1 MLDVHEARGSSPLP
15 PTILS
20 LSAFLSAI
28 ILEVTHMQRAREL
41 IKPYLARDG
50 VIGIYVLG
58 SSTRPFR
65 DELSDY
71 DIEVIVTDDAYK
83 ATPDE
88 EKHVFEI
95 DDGPPRRVDHEF
107 YLRPWSEFAQLASS
121 TQDLFHYPY
130 QHAIVLHDPTGEM
143 TEVIRK
149 LAELPEDVRRM
160 RMRVHF
166 LELLFSLGRARKTS
180 ERSGG
185 LNVQLLYGEA
195 LVALTKLL
203 FLVMGS
209 WPATRHWSRD
219 ELILLGID
227 AEFIDRISDAFSS
240 PTNDKMTS
248 LVTEVRSFLVE
259 RGELLHDVG
268 SEAFQDAY
276 KELVHWAFLTAEG
289 KKAFSDW
296 GAR

>member
-1 MLDVHEARGSSPLP
+1 
-15 PTILS
+15 
-20 LSAFLSAI
+20 
-28 ILEVTHMQRAREL
+28 MQHAREL
-41 IKPYLARDG
+41 IKPYFDKEG

-71 DIEVIVTDDAYK
+71 DIEVIVIDDAYK
-83 ATPDE
+83 NLLDE
-88 EKHVFEI
+88 EKHVLVI
-95 DDGPPRRVDHEF
+95 DDGPPRCVDHEF
-107 YLRPWSEFAQLASS
+107 YLRPWSEFTDLASS

-130 QHAIVLHDPTGEM
+130 QHAVILHDPTGRM
-143 TEVIRK
+143 TEVIHS
-149 LAELPEDVRRM
+149 LAELPEDVRRV

-166 LELLFSLGRARKTS
+166 LEFLFSLGRARKTR
-180 ERSGG
+180 ERSSG
-185 LNVQLLYGEA
+185 LNLQLLYGEG
-195 LVALTKLL
+195 LIALTKLL

-209 WPATRHWSRD
+209 WPATRHWSRE

-227 AEFIDRISDAFSS
+227 AGFIDRISNAFSF
-240 PTNDKMTS
+240 PTTDKMTS
-248 LVTEVRSFLVE
+248 LVSEVRGWLVE
-259 RGELLHDVG
+259 RGELLDDAG

-289 KKAFSDW
+289 KKAFADW

>member
-1 MLDVHEARGSSPLP
+1 MK
-15 PTILS
+15 
-20 LSAFLSAI
+20 
-28 ILEVTHMQRAREL
+28 RAREL
-41 IKPYLARDG
+41 IKPYLTKEG

-83 ATPDE
+83 NLPDE
-88 EKHVFEI
+88 EKHVFVI

-107 YLRPWSEFAQLASS
+107 YLRPWSEFSGLASS

-130 QHAIVLHDPTGEM
+130 QHAVTLHDPSGRM
-143 TEVIRK
+143 TEVIRS
-149 LAELPEDVRRM
+149 LAKLPEDVRRV

-166 LELLFSLGRARKTS
+166 LEFLFSLSRARKTS

-185 LNVQLLYGEA
+185 LNPQLLYGEG
-195 LVALTKLL
+195 LIALTKLL

-209 WPATRHWSRD
+209 WPATRHWSRE
-219 ELILLGID
+219 ELVLLGVD
-227 AEFIDRISDAFSS
+227 AEFIDRISDAFLSS
-240 PTNDKMTS
+240 TTEKMMS
-248 LVTEVRSFLVE
+248 LVTEVRGWLVE
-259 RGELLHDVG
+259 RGELLTDAG
-268 SEAFQDAY
+268 SEAFQDVY
-276 KELVHWAFLTAEG
+276 KKLVHWAFLTAEG
-289 KKAFSDW
+289 KTSFTDW

>member
-1 MLDVHEARGSSPLP
+1 
-15 PTILS
+15 
-20 LSAFLSAI
+20 
-28 ILEVTHMQRAREL
+28 MQRAREL
-41 IKPYLARDG
+41 IKPYLTKEG

-71 DIEVIVTDDAYK
+71 DIEVILTDDAYK
-83 ATPDE
+83 NLSDE
-88 EKHVFEI
+88 EKHVFVI
-95 DDGPPRRVDHEF
+95 DDGPPRHVDHEF
-107 YLRPWSEFAQLASS
+107 YLRPWSELIGLGSS

-130 QHAIVLHDPTGEM
+130 QHAVIFHDLSGRM
-143 TEVIRK
+143 TEVIRG
-149 LAELPEDVRRM
+149 LAKLPEDVRRV

-166 LELLFSLGRARKTS
+166 LEFMFSLERARKTS
-180 ERSGG
+180 ERGGG
-185 LNVQLLYGEA
+185 LNMQLLYGEGLIA
-195 LVALTKLL
+195 FTKLL

-240 PTNDKMTS
+240 PTQEKMTS

-268 SEAFQDAY
+268 SDAFQDAY